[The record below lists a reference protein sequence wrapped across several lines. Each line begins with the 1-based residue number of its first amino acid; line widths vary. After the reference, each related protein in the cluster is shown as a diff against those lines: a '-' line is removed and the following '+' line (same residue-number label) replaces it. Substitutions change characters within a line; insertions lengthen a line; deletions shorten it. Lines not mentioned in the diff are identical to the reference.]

1 MLVTASSGA
10 VCDRISHNDCM
21 KRFLGYVFAILIVLA
36 LHTAATFTVGF
47 YKNLVL
53 DAGGLFVYTTD
64 ISGLIDRLEYGF
76 SLVGAVLV
84 LATIAIVYLRGRCQ
98 SKAAP
103 ASREQQPRLQ

>member
-1 MLVTASSGA
+1 
-10 VCDRISHNDCM
+10 M
-21 KRFLGYVFAILIVLA
+21 KAFLRYVVAIVIVLV
-36 LHTAATFTVGF
+36 LHAAATFTVGF

-53 DAGGLFVYTTD
+53 DAGGLFDYTTD

-84 LATIAIVYLRGRCQ
+84 LATIAIMYLRDRCQ

-103 ASREQQPRLQ
+103 VGREQQPRLQ